1 MEIASRNCFRK
12 ITHYVCLRGFQSR
25 IVLAVSF
32 SCIVNRITWRYS
44 SSRSQMFLKVGVLK
58 NFANFTGKQLRW
70 YFFLIKLKALSPAT
84 LLKDCD
90 TGVFLWNLWSFKEY
104 IFQQYTSGGCFL
116 RQAAV
121 KVCSK
126 TFSDISSTNKSL
138 ITCYIHKD
146 KLIWK
151 CIHLSEICSHRAFF

>member
-1 MEIASRNCFRK
+1 MFKRVPITHCISCIFFMYCKWNYMKIQQQSFTNVLKSRRSEKFRK
-12 ITHYVCLRGFQSR
+12 FH
-25 IVLAVSF
+25 
-32 SCIVNRITWRYS
+32 W
-44 SSRSQMFLKVGVLK
+44 
-58 NFANFTGKQLRW
+58 KQLRW